1 MNKNLSSIFIVYL
14 VFVSLEE
21 DDGAFELVDVI
32 DRRALV
38 VDGPTLRPWPGSD
51 ELIEIDSATRT
62 CVFPIAA
69 QPSRRRRTCYSL
81 RNKSSQ

>member
-21 DDGAFELVDVI
+21 DDGAIELVDVI

-38 VDGPTLRPWPGSD
+38 VDGPTLRPGSD

-69 QPSRRRRTCYSL
+69 QPSRRRRICYSL